1 LELTPELEH
10 ILPTPKVAVLLATF
24 NGEQWLEEQ
33 LDSIFHSV
41 GAETH
46 VFASDDGSTDG
57 TLAILRSIPPSA
69 LTLLPSARTGGAGQ
83 NFLRLILEANFD
95 SFDYIAFSDQDDV
108 WLPEKLERAIC
119 SISSQSLDA
128 YSSDVTA
135 FWADGQRRYVRKSH
149 PQKELDFMFEGGGP
163 GNTFV
168 LPLKSALILRNFL
181 QSVPVDDLRQVK
193 MHDWFIYAFFRSQ
206 GYLWKI
212 DSYSG
217 VLYRQHSANVMGAGQ
232 GYKAM
237 LRRIKLLRADWY
249 REQIVLF
256 GKILNIQNSSVV
268 FLNDFRWSGLP
279 KTLLGIRRYRR
290 KFKDQLALA
299 AYFIC
304 LAAFKSKV

>member
-1 LELTPELEH
+1 LEFTPELEN
-10 ILPTPKVAVLLATF
+10 IVPNPKVAVLLATY
-24 NGEQWLEEQ
+24 NGEQWLTEQ
-33 LDSIFHSV
+33 LDSILQSEGV
-41 GAETH
+41 ETH

-57 TLAILRSIPPSA
+57 TLAILRSMPASS

-83 NFLRLILEANFD
+83 NFFRLIHEANFN

-108 WLPEKLERAIC
+108 WLPQKLERAIF

-135 FWADGQRRYVRKSH
+135 FWADGRRRYIRKSQ

-181 QSVPVDDLRQVK
+181 QSVPVDDLRRVN

-217 VLYRQHSANVMGAGQ
+217 VLYRQHSANVIGAGQ
-232 GYKAM
+232 GFKA
-237 LRRIKLLRADWY
+237 LIRRIKLLRADWY
-249 REQIVLF
+249 RQQIVLF
-256 GKILNIQNSSVV
+256 GDLLNIENSTVN
-268 FLNDFRWSGLP
+268 FLKDFSWSGLP
-279 KTLLGIRRYRR
+279 KSVLGVRRYRR

-299 AYFIC
+299 AYFVC
-304 LAAFKSKV
+304 LAVFKSKV